1 MPNYDEIIKQS
12 EDNINSLSE
21 KLKGLDKLY
30 QEIKSI
36 KESSELIPEIFSNKF
51 LELVKLSEDYTN
63 TLGSST
69 INYLDGNNTLFTT
82 KLSELSIKIKEFENE
97 INRLVNT
104 DFTNLFKDLQK
115 EFIEKA
121 RADLAIELKLI
132 EEKSN
137 DLQTKIEY
145 LKIQVDRL
153 DKIDLDKHFDKLQKT
168 LAEIFGAINSI
179 NLTLTNTV
187 QTLTSIVQTLGTIQT
202 SLETNHKESKQ
213 LITSFNGSLE
223 KLLTDQ
229 NKQAAK
235 DVELLELKIKTLSDQ
250 NALLF
255 KDLIKN
261 RIIQIAGT
269 TIMIILL
276 IYVAVKK

>member
-51 LELVKLSEDYTN
+51 LELVKLSEGYTN
-63 TLGSST
+63 TLGLST

-132 EEKSN
+132 EEKSK

-153 DKIDLDKHFDKLQKT
+153 DKIDLEKHFDKLQKT

-213 LITSFNGSLE
+213 LITSFNDSLE

-229 NKQAAK
+229 NKQASK

-276 IYVAVKK
+276 IYVAAKK